1 MKINKLIRKYYVDIF
16 FLIILLVI
24 FLGGVVAS
32 NNVSA
37 DISSTDR
44 STKETAITYLIR

>member
-1 MKINKLIRKYYVDIF
+1 MKINRLIQKYYIDIF

-24 FLGGVVAS
+24 FLGGIMAS

-37 DISSTDR
+37 DISKSAVQLQKLR
-44 STKETAITYLIR
+44 